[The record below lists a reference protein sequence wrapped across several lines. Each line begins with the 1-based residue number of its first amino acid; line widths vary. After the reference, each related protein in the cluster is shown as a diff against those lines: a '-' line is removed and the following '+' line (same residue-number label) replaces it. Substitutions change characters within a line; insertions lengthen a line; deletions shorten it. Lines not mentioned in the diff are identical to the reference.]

1 VSEQNVDLHRRIME
15 AFNARD
21 IDAWIALADP
31 RIEFHSTFAA
41 VGGAVYHGHEGLRTY
56 FRDLDSVWGDETRL
70 ESEAFFDLGEY
81 TLVFQVLHGRGRQS
95 GANVAMPVVLMVR
108 WRDARAVYMKGY
120 AHREE
125 ALRDLG
131 VSEEELKP
139 IDP

>member
-1 VSEQNVDLHRRIME
+1 VNVELHRRTME

-21 IDAWIALADP
+21 VEAWIALADP
-31 RIEFHSTFAA
+31 RIEFHSAFAA
-41 VGGAVYHGHEGLRTY
+41 VEGVAYHGHDGLRKY
-56 FRDLDSVWGDETRL
+56 FQDLDSVWGDETRL

-95 GANVAMPVVLMVR
+95 GAKVAMPVAMAVR
-108 WRDARAVYMKGY
+108 WRAGRAVWMKGY
-120 AHREE
+120 MHRED

-131 VSEEELKP
+131 VSEDELKP